1 MGMRRLLLLSNR
13 VSPIQTSGA
22 NRGATGGLAVAIH
35 DALTESRGVWCGWSG
50 KVVEDDHDRVAQQVQ
65 QENYEHSTID
75 LTEAEHG
82 AYYNGYSNEVLW
94 PVLHYRPDLMNY
106 HSSHFEAYRRVNELF
121 ADHLAQQVR
130 SNDLIWIHDYHLMLA
145 A

>member
-1 MGMRRLLLLSNR
+1 
-13 VSPIQTSGA
+13 
-22 NRGATGGLAVAIH
+22 
-35 DALTESRGVWCGWSG
+35 
-50 KVVEDDHDRVAQQVQ
+50 DRVAQQVQ
-65 QENYEHSTID
+65 QENYELSTID

-121 ADHLAQQVR
+121 ADHLAQHVR
-130 SNDLIWIHDYHLMLA
+130 SNDLLCTHDYHLMLA
-145 A
+145 AQELRKRGIDHPIGFFLHTPLPPPEVFTTLPNHRELMAGLCHCDLVGFQTPTDFRAF